1 MIPKCSLNG
10 YNQYMQFFGLLFMAF
25 ILVVVVVFYLQ
36 GRHNEITEKYFNI
49 NTAGNID
56 TSTLEYKRATDRG
69 NRSTFPE
76 DKYPGANYEL
86 IGNGQR
92 TASTGGVGPSGVSV
106 SKATPSPPRTTD
118 IYKMRECKVYFTDD
132 IRGCDEQ
139 AESSTKTCSYKFD
152 GWQEFDTY
160 TDNNENTLTYPIK
173 KYKPNAS
180 NTSELINAHF
190 TSKCFK
196 EFDNAGKGGAKR
208 FEFKENRLVKFD
220 SKGVR
225 DNTEIDTN
233 IFGGKKYTSI
243 QFMNGES
250 PQDNL
255 TNVIDSICSVKYNK
269 IQVLNGKT
277 FYKFILRGSGDGRV
291 IESIDKLSLMDD
303 QSGFNRVNAIAI
315 NDFAILG
322 SHGLR
327 FDANNNLQIFINEAA
342 INADM
347 NVFKFTYVANL
358 CSNSQIKQYTML
370 PVNLRITDFLRFG
383 AVAQNAVKE
392 KVITGIDTFLLTNK
406 DSYKGKTASGSY
418 IDYKKQILDDLEG
431 RRQTEIG
438 TLKGAS
444 ETRKTGYNTEINKIN
459 NDITAKYNEKNNFA
473 VPDNTFLNVL
483 NLYNRNGRR
492 IFDYASGYKN
502 NRLNDIAIPQGTE
515 VIFMDNSDICMVFKN
530 NTTNNH
536 KVYYFPI
543 PEGDEY
549 ECDIL
554 VVGGGGG
561 GGHFGGGGGGGQVLF
576 RKDMKVKGYFV
587 AVVGKGGKG
596 VPPGYNRNYDT
607 GEGTINGL
615 YSAVGVNN
623 TGIYANGGG
632 GGGTRD
638 GRAYGRRGFDGGS
651 GGGGSHSNEPS
662 SQGMGGNSNKNLY
675 SGWASYGN
683 AGGKGKP
690 HYAFCDANNRNCYY
704 RGENPPSHASGGGG
718 GAGGRGGDFSYET
731 GGGDGGRGIDFS
743 GTFGKNVGDKGFF
756 AGGGG
761 GNTYYNAG
769 RAGYGNGGDGLLG
782 GGGNGGMDW
791 VDVGYNAMD
800 GKANTGG
807 GGGGGRWWWYWWSD
821 YHAKGGDGGS
831 GVVILRIKRKI
842 QIMAITNSFEGY
854 YNEAPVS
861 TITMPPLRIQS
872 NILTSFVYLQKGF
885 YRFRADLGNM
895 GKANPN
901 IVYAELVIYDESNL
915 SGAQYNCKKVFKYN
929 LYNNR
934 YRPSYLRQYVDI
946 PKNKFYK
953 LAYSYYY
960 INNTTGNKNE
970 DFKLY
975 YKYMASAP
983 ESLEGSTPSDL
994 IAWYRFDGSIEDIN
1008 PSTTLPKYHLVE
1020 TKNRLPNYPDDTFQ
1034 EKSYVNTSIAGVNG
1048 AFKTIN
1054 NIDLAGKSFSIS
1066 VWMRTK
1072 DNGHCYFICQGKQYY
1087 DEYRYYTNGYL
1098 HIGHRGGGQYLIGFW
1113 GNDLEHNSSGG
1124 RAYPEDANQWV
1135 HMVFV
1140 VDVALN
1146 RASCGRRMYRN
1157 GALIAEDRGRPLY
1170 NGQGKLYIGQL
1181 PTWGEIHYNY
1191 NMDISDFM
1199 LFNKALTASEADA
1212 LFKNTPNPGEVKVN
1226 TTTVSLSSANDD
1238 TLFSPNAINNINT
1251 PMNTYLFNG
1260 ANMNTG
1266 YRTAAVAKVFS
1277 TISYVNNDHKSYKS
1291 FQNLATYIDTDS
1303 IDYFGIRILTRSRNE
1318 QQRLI
1323 DGEGARLTNEIR
1335 GSTVIANLNT
1345 LSNAIKSI
1353 DYKGLLPV
1361 GNPQLLPNKTFISI
1375 FGRGNEGNYITYDK
1389 VRDLQSL
1396 ANPGLTEAVYVEALN

>member
-36 GRHNEITEKYFNI
+36 GRHNEITEKYYNI
-49 NTAGNID
+49 NTTGNID
-56 TSTLEYKRATDRG
+56 TSTLEYKQATDRG

-92 TASTGGVGPSGVSV
+92 TASTGGVGPSSVSV
-106 SKATPSPPRTTD
+106 SRATPPPPRTTD
-118 IYKMRECKVYFTDD
+118 IYKMRDCKVYFTDD

-327 FDANNNLQIFINEAA
+327 FDENGNLQIFINEAA
-342 INADM
+342 INANM

-358 CSNSQIKQYTML
+358 CSNSQIKQYAML
-370 PVNLRITDFLRFG
+370 PVNLRITDFLQFG

-392 KVITGIDTFLLTNK
+392 KVITGIDTSLLTNK
-406 DSYKGKTASGSY
+406 DSYKGRTASGSY

-444 ETRKTGYNTEINKIN
+444 ETRKTGYNSTINSIN

-483 NLYNRNGRR
+483 NLYNRSGYR

-515 VIFMDNSDICMVFKN
+515 VIFMDNSDICMIFKN
-530 NTTNNH
+530 NTGNDTR
-536 KVYYFPI
+536 VYQFTV

-576 RKDMKVKGYFV
+576 RKDVKVKGYFV

-638 GRAYGRRGFDGGS
+638 GRAYGRKGFDGGS

-662 SQGMGGNSNKNLY
+662 SQGMGGNSNKNSY
-675 SGWASYGN
+675 SGWDSYGN

-690 HYAFCDANNRNCYY
+690 SYY
-704 RGENPPSHASGGGG
+704 RCNSNNEGCYWAGEPSHASGGGG

-743 GTFGKNVGDKGFF
+743 GTFGKNIGDKGFF
-756 AGGGG
+756 GGGGG
-761 GNTYYNAG
+761 GNTYNNAG

-800 GKANTGG
+800 GKANSGG
-807 GGGGGRWWWYWWSD
+807 GGGGGRWWWYWGSD

-831 GVVILRIKRKI
+831 GVVILRIKKKI

-854 YNEAPVS
+854 YNESPVS

-994 IAWYRFDGSIEDIN
+994 IAWYRFDGSIDDIN

-1098 HIGHRGGGQYLIGFW
+1098 HIGHRGSGQYLIGFW

-1181 PTWGEIHYNY
+1181 PTWGEQYYNY

-1226 TTTVSLSSANDD
+1226 TTTVSLNSANDD

-1266 YRTAAVAKVFS
+1266 YRTAAVANVFS
-1277 TISYVNNDHKSYKS
+1277 TISYANDDHKSYKS

-1303 IDYFGIRILTRSRNE
+1303 IDYFGIRILTRRRNAE
-1318 QQRLI
+1318 QVNI
-1323 DGEGARLTNEIR
+1323 DGEGARLTNEIQ

-1375 FGRGNEGNYITYDK
+1375 FGSGNEGNYITYDK

>member
-10 YNQYMQFFGLLFMAF
+10 YNAYMQFFGLLFMAF
-25 ILVVVVVFYLQ
+25 ILVVVVMFYLQ
-36 GRHNEITEKYFNI
+36 GRHNEITEKYI
-49 NTAGNID
+49 NRTGNID
-56 TSTLEYKRATDRG
+56 TSTLEFKQATDQG

-86 IGNGQR
+86 IRDPTQ
-92 TASTGGVGPSGVSV
+92 TAGVGAVGPSGVSI
-106 SKATPSPPRTTD
+106 STAKPPPPRTTD
-118 IYKMRECKVYFTDD
+118 IYKMRDCKVYFTDD
-132 IRGCDEQ
+132 IKSCDEQ
-139 AESSTKTCSYKFD
+139 AESSTKTCSYTFN
-152 GWQEFDTY
+152 GWKEFDTY

-180 NTSELINAHF
+180 NTNELINAHF

-196 EFDNAGKGGAKR
+196 EFDNAGKGGARR
-208 FEFKENRLVKFD
+208 FEYKENRLVKFD
-220 SKGVR
+220 SKGEN

-243 QFMNGES
+243 QFMNSGV

-255 TNVIDSICSVKYNK
+255 NNVIDSICSVKYNR

-277 FYKFILRGSGDGRV
+277 FYKFILSGSGDNRV
-291 IESIDKLSLMDD
+291 ITSIDKLSLMDD
-303 QSGFNRVNAIAI
+303 QSGFNRINTVAIH
-315 NDFAILG
+315 DFAILG

-327 FDANNNLQIFINEAA
+327 FDDNNRLQIFINEAA
-342 INADM
+342 INANM

-358 CSNSQIKQYTML
+358 CINSQIKDYAMY
-370 PVNLRITDFLRFG
+370 PVNLRITDFLQFG
-383 AVAQNAVKE
+383 AVARNAAKE
-392 KVITGIDTFLLTNK
+392 RVVEGIDTSLITNK
-406 DSYKGKTASGSY
+406 GSYKGRNAGGSY

-431 RRQTEIG
+431 RRQTEIAS
-438 TLKGAS
+438 LKNAS
-444 ETRKTGYNTEINKIN
+444 ETRKAGYNATINSIN
-459 NDITAKYNEKNNFA
+459 NEMTAKYNEKNNFV
-473 VPDNTFLNVL
+473 VPENTFVNVL

-502 NRLNDIAIPQGTE
+502 NRLNNIVIPQGAE

-530 NTTNNH
+530 NTGNDTR
-536 KVYYFPI
+536 VYQFTV
-543 PEGDEY
+543 PEGEEY

-576 RKDMKVKGYFV
+576 RKDVKVRGTFT
-587 AVVGKGGKG
+587 ATVGKGGKG

-615 YSAVGVNN
+615 FSVADVNG
-623 TGIYANGGG
+623 TMIEAKGGG
-632 GGGTRD
+632 GGATRAGHHTWH
-638 GRAYGRRGFDGGS
+638 GRKGFDGGS

-662 SQGMGGNSNKNLY
+662 QQGMGGKSNKNSY
-675 SGWASYGN
+675 SGWESYGN

-690 HYAFCDANNRNCYY
+690 SWMRCNSNNQGCYY
-704 RGENPPSHASGGGG
+704 SGEPSHASGGGG
-718 GAGGRGGDFSYET
+718 GAMSSGGDFSYDT
-731 GGGDGGRGIDFS
+731 GGGNGGRGIDLS

-756 AGGGG
+756 GGGGG

-769 RAGYGNGGDGLLG
+769 RAGYGNGGDGLFG

-821 YHAKGGDGGS
+821 FHAKGGDGGS

-861 TITMPPLRIQS
+861 TIAMPPLRIQS

-895 GKANPN
+895 GRANPN
-901 IVYAELVIYDESNL
+901 IIYAELVIYDESNL

-934 YRPSYLRQYVDI
+934 YRPSYLRQYIQI
-946 PKNKFYK
+946 PTNKFYK

-960 INNTTGNKNE
+960 INNTTSNRNE

-975 YKYMASAP
+975 YRYLATAP
-983 ESLEGSTPSDL
+983 ESLEGSTPANL

-1020 TKNRLPNYPDDTFQ
+1020 TKNRQPNYPDDTFQ
-1034 EKSYVNTSIAGVNG
+1034 EKGYVNTNHG

-1072 DNGHCYFICQGKQYY
+1072 DNGHCYFISQGKQYW

-1098 HIGHRGGGQYLIGFW
+1098 HIGHRGSGHYVLGFW

-1124 RAYPEDANQWV
+1124 RAYPEDANKWV

-1157 GALIAEDRGRPLY
+1157 GALIAEDRNRALY

-1181 PTWGEIHYNY
+1181 ATWGEQHYNY

-1199 LFNKALTASEADA
+1199 VFDKALTGSEAA
-1212 LFKNTPNPGEVKVN
+1212 HLFNNTPNPGEARVD
-1226 TTTVSLSSANDD
+1226 TTTVSLSSANND
-1238 TLFSPNAINNINT
+1238 TLFSTNAINSINT
-1251 PMNTYLFNG
+1251 PMDTFLFNG
-1260 ANMNTG
+1260 ANVNTG
-1266 YRTAAVAKVFS
+1266 YKSSTVRNVFS
-1277 TISYVNNDHKSYKS
+1277 TIGYTNKDYVS

-1303 IDYFGIRILTRSRNE
+1303 IDYFGIRILTSRRNAE
-1318 QQRLI
+1318 QRLI
-1323 DGEGARLTNEIR
+1323 DGEGARLTNEIA

-1345 LSNAIKSI
+1345 LSKAIKGI

-1361 GNPQLLPNKTFISI
+1361 GNPQLLPSKTFISI
-1375 FGRGNEGNYITYDK
+1375 FGRGNEANYITIDK
-1389 VRDLQSL
+1389 VRDLNNL
-1396 ANPGLTEAVYVEALN
+1396 ANPGLTDAVYVEALN

>member
-1 MIPKCSLNG
+1 
-10 YNQYMQFFGLLFMAF
+10 MQFFGLLFMAF
-25 ILVVVVVFYLQ
+25 ILVVVVVYYLQ
-36 GRHNEITEKYFNI
+36 ARHNEITEKYFNI
-49 NTAGNID
+49 NTTGNID
-56 TSTLEYKRATDRG
+56 TTTLEYKQATDQG

-86 IGNGQR
+86 IGSGQR

-106 SKATPSPPRTTD
+106 SNAKPPPPRTTD
-118 IYKMRECKVYFTDD
+118 IYKMRDCKVYFTDD
-132 IRGCDEQ
+132 IKGCDEQ

-152 GWQEFDTY
+152 GWKEFDTY
-160 TDNNENTLTYPIK
+160 TDNNDNTLTYPIK

-220 SKGVR
+220 SKGVK

-269 IQVLNGKT
+269 IQVLNDKT
-277 FYKFILRGSGDGRV
+277 FYKFILRGSGDGR
-291 IESIDKLSLMDD
+291 IIDSIDKLSLMDD

-327 FDANNNLQIFINEAA
+327 FDENGNLQIFINEAA
-342 INADM
+342 ITANM

-358 CSNSQIKQYTML
+358 CSNSQIKQYAML

-392 KVITGIDTFLLTNK
+392 KVITGIDTSLITNK
-406 DSYKGKTASGSY
+406 GSYKGKTGNSY

-438 TLKGAS
+438 SLKGAS
-444 ETRKTGYNTEINKIN
+444 EDRKTRYNTEINRIN
-459 NDITAKYNEKNNFA
+459 SDITTKYNDKNNFT

-483 NLYNRNGRR
+483 NLYNRNGYR

-530 NTTNNH
+530 NSSSDH
-536 KVYYFPI
+536 KVYYFQI

-576 RKDMKVKGYFV
+576 RKDVKVKGYFV

-638 GRAYGRRGFDGGS
+638 GNAWGRRGFDGGS

-662 SQGMGGNSNKNLY
+662 RQGMGGNSNKRSY
-675 SGWASYGN
+675 SGWDSYGN

-690 HYAFCDANNRNCYY
+690 HYAFCNSNNQNCYY

-769 RAGYGNGGDGLLG
+769 RAGYGNGGDGLFG

-800 GKANTGG
+800 GKANSGG

-831 GVVILRIKRKI
+831 GVVILRIKKKI

-854 YNEAPVS
+854 YNESPVS

-885 YRFRADLGNM
+885 YRFRADLGNL

-960 INNTTGNKNE
+960 INNTTSNKNE
-970 DFKLY
+970 EFKLF
-975 YKYMASAP
+975 YKYLETAP

-994 IAWYRFDGSIEDIN
+994 IAWYRFDGSIDDIN

-1054 NIDLAGKSFSIS
+1054 NI
-1066 VWMRTK
+1066 
-1072 DNGHCYFICQGKQYY
+1072 
-1087 DEYRYYTNGYL
+1087 
-1098 HIGHRGGGQYLIGFW
+1098 LI
-1113 GNDLEHNSSGG
+1113 
-1124 RAYPEDANQWV
+1124 
-1135 HMVFV
+1135 
-1140 VDVALN
+1140 
-1146 RASCGRRMYRN
+1146 
-1157 GALIAEDRGRPLY
+1157 
-1170 NGQGKLYIGQL
+1170 
-1181 PTWGEIHYNY
+1181 
-1191 NMDISDFM
+1191 
-1199 LFNKALTASEADA
+1199 
-1212 LFKNTPNPGEVKVN
+1212 
-1226 TTTVSLSSANDD
+1226 
-1238 TLFSPNAINNINT
+1238 
-1251 PMNTYLFNG
+1251 
-1260 ANMNTG
+1260 
-1266 YRTAAVAKVFS
+1266 
-1277 TISYVNNDHKSYKS
+1277 
-1291 FQNLATYIDTDS
+1291 
-1303 IDYFGIRILTRSRNE
+1303 
-1318 QQRLI
+1318 
-1323 DGEGARLTNEIR
+1323 
-1335 GSTVIANLNT
+1335 NLN
-1345 LSNAIKSI
+1345 
-1353 DYKGLLPV
+1353 
-1361 GNPQLLPNKTFISI
+1361 
-1375 FGRGNEGNYITYDK
+1375 
-1389 VRDLQSL
+1389 
-1396 ANPGLTEAVYVEALN
+1396 